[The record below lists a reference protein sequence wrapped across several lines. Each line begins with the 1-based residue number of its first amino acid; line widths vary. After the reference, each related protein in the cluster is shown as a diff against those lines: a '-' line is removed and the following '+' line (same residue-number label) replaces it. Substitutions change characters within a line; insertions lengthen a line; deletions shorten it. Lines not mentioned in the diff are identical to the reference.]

1 MSKKFWLGLVI
12 GVLLLGGA
20 LYSTD
25 LVQNQGKIP
34 RATAVGGVDIS
45 GMERDAAVE
54 KLQDELGDVENQ
66 PVTITAG
73 EKSTEINPRKA
84 GLTLDFQAAV
94 DSIEDESYNPLTRVF
109 SFIRPTR
116 EVAVSP
122 TVDENTLSPVLA
134 KVTKALQ
141 FKPEDGEISLK
152 GGEVNVKEPKD
163 GQNVDRE
170 ELKTAVVEQ
179 WLNPD
184 GVQVKP
190 EKVTPAIDQ
199 DDVDKLAD
207 GDAKKAVSKPLT
219 LVGEDDV
226 EAVIEPADI
235 AKFVFIDREND
246 SLHLRTDSAKAQEI
260 FAPMLAET
268 ETPMQNARISFS
280 GGKKQVTPH
289 KDGSTI
295 DWDATMKG
303 FEKRVTGDAD
313 RKWDAV
319 YTEEKAE
326 FTTADAKKAS
336 FDDVIGE
343 FTTSGYS
350 DASGTNIRIV
360 ADAVNGAM
368 IAPGEVF
375 SLNGYTGP
383 RGIEQGYVESGIILD
398 GHADTAVGGGIS
410 QFATTL
416 YNAAYFAGMGDTA
429 HTPHS
434 YYISRYPAGREA
446 TVYEGA
452 IDLQFENTSKYPVM
466 IETAFG
472 GGDITVRLKGV
483 KQIDVESINN
493 GRWAPTEPH
502 KITLSGDDCVPSSG
516 APGFT
521 TSDTRVIRDL
531 KGKEI
536 SRETVTTVYDPQPN
550 VSCEK

>member
-20 LYSTD
+20 LYSAD

-54 KLQDELGDVENQ
+54 KLQSELGDVENQ

-94 DSIEDESYNPLTRVF
+94 DSIEDESYNPLTRAF

-122 TVDENTLSPVLA
+122 TVDENKLSPVLA

-163 GQNVDRE
+163 GQNVNRE
-170 ELKTAVVEQ
+170 ALKTAVVEQ

-190 EKVTPAIDQ
+190 EKVAPAIDQ

-260 FAPMLAET
+260 FAPKLAET
-268 ETPMQNARISFS
+268 ETPMQNARISFN

-289 KDGSTI
+289 KDGITI

-350 DASGTNIRIV
+350 DASGTNIRLV
-360 ADAVNGAM
+360 AEAVNGAM
-368 IAPGEVF
+368 VAPGEVF

-383 RGIEQGYVESGIILD
+383 RGVEQGYVESGIILD

-502 KITLSGDDCVPSSG
+502 KITLSGDNCVPSGG

>member
-12 GVLLLGGA
+12 GVLLLGSA
-20 LYSTD
+20 LYSAD

-170 ELKTAVVEQ
+170 ALKTAVVEQ

-190 EKVTPAIDQ
+190 EKVAPAIDQ

-383 RGIEQGYVESGIILD
+383 RGVEQGYVESGIILD

-502 KITLSGDDCVPSSG
+502 KITLSGDDCVPSGG